1 MFATARQL
9 RAFTAVAREGG
20 FAKAAA
26 RLGVT
31 QPAVTLQVRALE
43 EAYGVV
49 LFERRGGTATLNE
62 LGHEL
67 YALTRQIEG
76 LEAEVDDLLNAQY
89 DLATGSLTVATG
101 SPRTAMNLIGRFRE
115 RYPHCRVN
123 VSIGNHKFVWDE
135 IVERRADVAVD
146 TNIPNDKRIYDLPYH
161 PNAIVLLA
169 PRGHPISRQKSV
181 NLATL
186 ENEKL
191 VMRSDRS
198 KTQLLVEQMMREAGA
213 ELVPDLMVSGR
224 EAVQEAVAAGLGLGF
239 MFEREV
245 GDDPRIRVVR
255 IDQPSAST
263 VESVFCLKAQARRR
277 LVMAFLDVAREFRD
291 DSYR

>member
-1 MFATARQL
+1 
-9 RAFTAVAREGG
+9 
-20 FAKAAA
+20 
-26 RLGVT
+26 
-31 QPAVTLQVRALE
+31 
-43 EAYGVV
+43 
-49 LFERRGGTATLNE
+49 
-62 LGHEL
+62 
-67 YALTRQIEG
+67 
-76 LEAEVDDLLNAQY
+76 
-89 DLATGSLTVATG
+89 VATG

>member
-1 MFATARQL
+1 MFATAKQL
-9 RAFTAVAREGG
+9 RAFTSVAQEGG
-20 FAKAAA
+20 FAKAATK
-26 RLGVT
+26 LGVT

-49 LFERRGGTATLNE
+49 LFERRGGAATLTD

-67 YALTRQIEG
+67 FALTRQIG
-76 LEAEVDDLLNAQY
+76 SLEAEVDDLLNAQY

-101 SPRTAMNLIGRFRE
+101 SARTAMNLIGKFRD
-115 RYPHCRVN
+115 RYPHCHVN

-135 IVERRADVAVD
+135 IIERRADIAVD

-161 PNAIVLLA
+161 PNEIVLLA
-169 PRGHPISRQKSV
+169 PADHPFSGQRSLDFTQ
-181 NLATL
+181 LTG
-186 ENEKL
+186 EKFIL
-191 VMRSDRS
+191 RSDRS
-198 KTQLLVEQMMREAGA
+198 KTQSVVEQMMRDAGVS
-213 ELVPDLMVSGR
+213 LVPDLLVTGR

-245 GDDPRIRVVR
+245 GDDPRIRIVK
-255 IDQPSAST
+255 INSPPAKT

-277 LVMAFLDVAREFRD
+277 LVMAFLDVARE
-291 DSYR
+291 YRAPNFN